1 MKHAVNARKLNRP
14 TSHRKAL
21 FANLVC
27 SLIEHEQIET
37 TLPKAKDLRSFA
49 DRMVTLAK
57 KDTLASRRRALSFLR
72 SEEAVKKLFST
83 LGPRYGNR
91 NGGYT
96 RVLKAGMRYGDAA
109 PMAIIEFVERDAGAK
124 GLRQKAVLEAA
135 KAASN
140 AASKDMPKADAAPDA
155 KKEAAKTEGL
165 KSLKD
170 VKDAKAKSQT
180 GAKASAHRKVI
191 GP

>member
-1 MKHAVNARKLNRP
+1 MKHAINARKLNRT
-14 TSHRKAL
+14 TSHRKSL
-21 FANLVC
+21 FANLTC

-57 KDTLASRRRALSFLR
+57 KNTLAGRRQALAFLR
-72 SEEAVKKLFST
+72 SEEAVKKLFAT

-96 RVLKAGMRYGDAA
+96 RVLKSGLRYGDCA
-109 PMAIIEFVERDAGAK
+109 PMAIIELVDRDVGAK
-124 GLRQKAVLEAA
+124 GVRQKAVL
-135 KAASN
+135 
-140 AASKDMPKADAAPDA
+140 ASKKADAKKAPEA
-155 KKEAAKTEGL
+155 KKDSAKTDTI
-165 KSLKD
+165 KSA
-170 VKDAKAKSQT
+170 KDAKASDARAKSQT